1 MTAQLRSEL
10 LEAADHQDAAV
21 LTLLAAVSLT
31 ALGVL
36 IEGLSSTAE
45 ELAPEAQQCDHA
57 VGGGSVVL
65 FFATLAGVLLVT
77 GEFRYGTI
85 RPTLLCEPRRRVVLT
100 AKLTAAAL
108 TAVVFAAACL
118 RAVPRRRP
126 RDPRRPRR
134 RSRAHGRRGLALVAG
149 TVVASALGGALG
161 VSVGALIRNQ
171 VGAIVALVAY
181 AFVVDAGLFA
191 AVPSAGRYLP
201 GKAGDAL
208 SGQSVEHLLAP
219 AGAAAVLAAWTFAFV
234 VAATVRTERTDV

>member
-10 LEAADHQDAAV
+10 LKLRTTTAAV

-45 ELAPEAQQCDHA
+45 ELAPEAQQRTML
-57 VGGGSVVL
+57 GGGSVVV

-118 RAVPRRRP
+118 AL
-126 RDPRRPRR
+126 
-134 RSRAHGRRGLALVAG
+134 SLGAGLAILAIRDVDLALTGAEMLLLVAG

-234 VAATVRTERTDV
+234 VAATVRTKRTDV